1 MQQDYWNNPCHVAI
15 LQVEMTTKLN
25 SNDFFTMKK
34 FIQTLLSLSIFISV
48 PVYADIM
55 LLIHGYLGDAG
66 SWEESG
72 INSELQ
78 QQGWARAGM
87 FQGSALGPQLFVTEN
102 NNAKNQVYVA
112 TLPSQTPVIV
122 QADILKNII
131 DSIQQRHKNEKFIL
145 VGHSAGG
152 VVARMALIR
161 HQLQNIKA
169 LITIAAPHIG
179 TGRADQALDITANHG
194 PFNMV
199 KSFVGGSGYDALK
212 HSRGLMVDLRYPQPG
227 NLLYWL
233 NSQPHPDIFYASI
246 IRLNNNG
253 QTGDYYVPG
262 FSQNMNNVPALQGR
276 SSTFTTPSSHFLV
289 RQDADTIISIIK
301 HFK

>member
-1 MQQDYWNNPCHVAI
+1 
-15 LQVEMTTKLN
+15 MTTKQN
-25 SNDFFTMKK
+25 SNDLFTMMK
-34 FIQTLLSLSIFISV
+34 FIQTLLSLLLFISI

-55 LLIHGYLGDAG
+55 LLIHGYLGDAN
-66 SWEESG
+66 SWEQSG
-72 INSELQ
+72 INSELD
-78 QQGWARAGM
+78 QQGWTRAGV
-87 FQGSALGPQLFVTEN
+87 FQGSVLGPQLFVTEN

-112 TLPSQTPVIV
+112 TLPSMAPVMM
-122 QADILKNII
+122 QADTLKNII
-131 DSIQQRHKNEKFIL
+131 DVIRQQHNNEEIIL

-152 VVARMALIR
+152 VIARMALIR

-169 LITIAAPHIG
+169 LITIASPHIG

-199 KSFVGGSGYDALK
+199 KSFVGGGDYDALK
-212 HSRGLMVDLRYPQPG
+212 HSRDLMVDLRHPQPG

-233 NSQPHPDIFYASI
+233 NSQPHPDIHYASI
-246 IRLNNNG
+246 IRLNNSG
-253 QTGDYYVPG
+253 QTGDYFVPG

-276 SSTFTTPSSHFLV
+276 SSTFTTPSSHFLIH
-289 RQDADTIISIIK
+289 QDADTIISIIE

>member
-1 MQQDYWNNPCHVAI
+1 M
-15 LQVEMTTKLN
+15 M
-25 SNDFFTMKK
+25 K
-34 FIQTLLSLSIFISV
+34 FIQTLLSLLAFISM

-55 LLIHGYLGDAG
+55 LLIHGYLGDAN
-66 SWEESG
+66 SWEKSG
-72 INSELQ
+72 INSELH

-102 NNAKNQVYVA
+102 NNANNQVYVA
-112 TLPSQTPVIV
+112 TLPSQAPVMV
-122 QADILKNII
+122 QSDILKNII
-131 DSIQQRHKNEKFIL
+131 DIIRQQHNSEEIIL

-152 VVARMALIR
+152 VVARMTLIR

-169 LITIAAPHIG
+169 LITIATPHIG

-194 PFNMV
+194 PFNVV
-199 KSFVGGSGYDALK
+199 KSFVGGSDYDALT
-212 HSRGLMVDLRYPQPG
+212 HSRDLMVDLRHPQPG

-233 NSQPHPDIFYASI
+233 NSQPHPDIYYASI

-253 QTGDYYVPG
+253 QTGDYFVPG

-276 SSTFTTPSSHFLV
+276 SSTVITPTSHFLL
-289 RQDADTIISIIK
+289 RQDADTILSIIK
-301 HFK
+301 NFEKS